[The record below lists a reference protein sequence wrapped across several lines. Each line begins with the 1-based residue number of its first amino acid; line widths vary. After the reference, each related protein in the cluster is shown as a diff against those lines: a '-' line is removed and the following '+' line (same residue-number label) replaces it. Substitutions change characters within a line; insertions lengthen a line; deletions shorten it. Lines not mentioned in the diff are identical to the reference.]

1 MIKSIS
7 TFLALAFSF
16 SFTSLYAQPN
26 EQYNSSDIQQ
36 SIKKLNVLGS
46 VLYIAAHPDD
56 ENTRLITYYTKDKLY
71 NTAYLS
77 LTRGDGG
84 QNLIGKELN
93 EQLGIIR
100 TQELLEARKIDG
112 GKQFFSR
119 ANDFGFSKHPDET
132 FKIWNRDEVLADMVW
147 VIRKFRPDVLITRFN
162 TEPGRTHGH
171 HTASAILALEAFS
184 AAANPTR
191 FPEQLKYVET
201 WQPKRV
207 LWNTN
212 SWFYA
217 NENEF
222 KKDSML
228 KVDVGEYN
236 QMLGKSYTEIAA
248 ESRSMHKSQGFGAS
262 GTRGSSIEYL
272 EHLKGP
278 KAKQDIFE
286 DIDLSWARVRGG
298 EKVSSMITKVYKN
311 FNPDNPAASIDA
323 LLEIRKTIQTLPND
337 YWKKVKLE
345 ELEDIIKRCLG
356 FWTEATAAD
365 FSVVPGEKIK
375 VTIELINRSS
385 IPAEVKKI
393 SYVPSMK
400 DTTEDFFE
408 PHISRD
414 AIPLNIKKTDD
425 LLSIKDTLLSLSLS
439 KNSSH
444 IHNSQL
450 NLPKDIS
457 YTQPYW
463 LAYQGTKGMFMVDN
477 QGLIGLPENPPA
489 IKVLVTTSIKGQLIE
504 FETPLVFKKTDPVKG
519 EQYRPF
525 EITPPYFIN
534 FNEDLLIFADDKLKT
549 ISLTVKSSKDNI
561 SQTLA
566 LRLPKGWR
574 SEPMNYKFELAKKGS
589 EKTFSFKISPSAN
602 QMSDEILAIGYA
614 PSDSLATAN
623 SLGVTTISYDHIPAQ
638 TLFPAASVKV
648 VKLDL
653 KKKGENIGYI
663 MGAGDEIPS
672 SLAQIGYKVTILKEE
687 AITEEILQKFDA
699 IIIGIRAF
707 NTQDRLK
714 FFHPLLLKYVYNGG
728 RLVAQYN
735 TLPPRFLGGKM
746 VTDSIGP
753 YPFKISNERVTVEE
767 AEMRILNPQ
776 HSLLNTPNKITQK
789 DFENWVQE
797 RGLYFPN
804 EWSKQYETIVSCNDP
819 GETPKDSGILYTKYG
834 KGVFIYTSLSW
845 FRQLPEGVPG
855 AYRLFVNL
863 ISSGK

>member
-1 MIKSIS
+1 MIKFLTNFLTL
-7 TFLALAFSF
+7 TFLY
-16 SFTSLYAQPN
+16 SFTSLYGQPG
-26 EQYNSSDIQQ
+26 EKYNSADIQQ

-46 VLYIAAHPDD
+46 ILYIAAHPDD
-56 ENTRLITYYTKDKLY
+56 ENTRLITYYTKDRLY
-71 NTAYLS
+71 NTGYLS

-84 QNLIGKELN
+84 QNLIGTELN

-100 TQELLEARKIDG
+100 TQELLGARKIDG

-119 ANDFGFSKHPDET
+119 AIDFGFSKHPDET
-132 FKIWNRDEVLADMVW
+132 FQIWNREQVLADMVW

-171 HTASAILALEAFS
+171 HTASAILAVEAFD
-184 AAANPTR
+184 AAADPKK
-191 FPEQLKYVET
+191 FPEQLKHVEI
-201 WQPKRV
+201 WQPKRI

-217 NENEF
+217 NENDF

-228 KVDVGEYN
+228 KVDVGAYN
-236 QMLGKSYTEIAA
+236 QLLGKSYTEIAA

-286 DIDLSWARVRGG
+286 DIDLSWARVQGG
-298 EKVSSMITKVYKN
+298 AKVSAMIQKTLEN
-311 FNPDNPAASIDA
+311 FNAENPSASVDA
-323 LLEIRKTIQTLPND
+323 LLEIRKTILALPD
-337 YWKKVKLE
+337 GYWKKTKLL

-356 FWTEATAAD
+356 LWTEATAAE
-365 FSVVPGEKIK
+365 FRSVPGENVK
-375 VTIELINRSS
+375 VNLEIINRSS
-385 IPAEVKKI
+385 YPIELKKI
-393 SYVPSMK
+393 GCFHCS
-400 DTTEDFFE
+400 EDSLINKPLIE
-408 PHISRD
+408 NILVTLSTGVRLPVN
-414 AIPLNIKKTDD
+414 IP
-425 LLSIKDTLLSLSLS
+425 
-439 KNSSH
+439 
-444 IHNSQL
+444 
-450 NLPKDIS
+450 

-463 LAYQGTKGMFMVDN
+463 LTEEGTLGMFKVNN
-477 QGLIGLPENPPA
+477 QLMIGLPENPPA
-489 IKVLVTTSIKGQLIE
+489 IEYVISVVIKGQQID
-504 FETPLVFKKTDPVKG
+504 FTTPLVFKKTDPVKG

-525 EITPPYFIN
+525 EITPSYFIN
-534 FNEDLLIFADDKLKT
+534 FDEDLLIFGDDKPKT
-549 ISLTVKSSKDNI
+549 LNATIKSSRDNI
-561 SQTLA
+561 SHNLA
-566 LRLPKGWR
+566 LSLPKGWR
-574 SEPMNYKFELAKKGS
+574 SEPTNYKFELAKKGS
-589 EKTFSFKISPSAN
+589 EKTFTFKIFPSAN
-602 QMSDEILAIGYA
+602 QMSDEILGIGY
-614 PSDSLATAN
+614 STDDSLT
-623 SLGVTTISYDHIPAQ
+623 LGVTTISYDHIPAQ
-638 TLFPAASVKV
+638 TLFPKAAVKV
-648 VKLDL
+648 VRLDL

-687 AITEEILQKFDA
+687 AITEEILKRFDA

-776 HSLLNTPNKITQK
+776 HPLLNTPNKITQK

-845 FRQLPEGVPG
+845 FRQLPRGVPG

-863 ISSGK
+863 ISAGK